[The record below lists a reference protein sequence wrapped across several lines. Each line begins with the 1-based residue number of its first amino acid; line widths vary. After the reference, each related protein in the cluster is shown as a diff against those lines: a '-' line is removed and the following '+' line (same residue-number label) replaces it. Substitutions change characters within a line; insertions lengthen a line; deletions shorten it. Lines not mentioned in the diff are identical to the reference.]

1 MSVHLLLIL
10 MLNFSACR
18 NPNNTAEGDS
28 LKVQFS
34 KTDPKTFN
42 DSVQLY
48 QYKIDS
54 LERLRQKVDSIKSD
68 KATKPDDKRHATN
81 QIVKIQNQQSGLNER
96 IRQFKKAAE
105 KATKELAAEVKK
117 EEDRIPKKDTVVAA
131 PSKKPAQP
139 EAPFAPQYLKSEA
152 GATKIL
158 LEENGLSYLV
168 YVVDIEKYE
177 VHINWTDTSKQRKT
191 YNNFGTLLKAVYK
204 NQADKVK
211 MMMNGGIFKV
221 SRDAHSPHKPL
232 GLYVENGKELCPLDT
247 TYPNSDNFYLK
258 PNGIFYW
265 NEKVAGVATTQEF
278 ETKSAKLKFANAV
291 QSGPMLLID
300 GAYHPAFK
308 KGSQNVNIRN
318 GVGVTADGKRLIF
331 AISEDPTNFYDF
343 ALLFKH
349 FGCIDALYLDGAI
362 SRVYM
367 PEKGR
372 NDLNGSFAS
381 IITLIQK

>member
-1 MSVHLLLIL
+1 MQKLITMIVAHILLALFL
-10 MLNFSACR
+10 QLSTACNSYHAATE
-18 NPNNTAEGDS
+18 NPEQNQNDSITFYEQKTKDNARLVGKLLELKKKKSTSEEDKKIAETQIAKIKIEQEALYKRLDE
-28 LKVQFS
+28 LRTITTTKVEEKQPIAIT
-34 KTDPKTFN
+34 KTDT
-42 DSVQLY
+42 
-48 QYKIDS
+48 
-54 LERLRQKVDSIKSD
+54 
-68 KATKPDDKRHATN
+68 
-81 QIVKIQNQQSGLNER
+81 VKL
-96 IRQFKKAAE
+96 
-105 KATKELAAEVKK
+105 V
-117 EEDRIPKKDTVVAA
+117 
-131 PSKKPAQP
+131 PSKKTPQP
-139 EAPFAPQYLKSEA
+139 EATQFTPKYLKSES
-152 GATKIL
+152 GAVKIL

-258 PNGIFYW
+258 PNGVFYW